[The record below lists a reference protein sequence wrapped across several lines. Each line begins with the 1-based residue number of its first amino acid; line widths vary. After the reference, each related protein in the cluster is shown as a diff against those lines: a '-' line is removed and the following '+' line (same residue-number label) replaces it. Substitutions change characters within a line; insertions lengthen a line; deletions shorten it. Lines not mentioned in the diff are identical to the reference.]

1 MAYILMKT
9 SFQRRAVKVTALA
22 LIAPLLLSCQQP
34 SDKVVIKPAPEQ
46 DMSVSHPNGKPIVY
60 QMFTRLFGNK
70 NTTNKPWGSL
80 EENGVGK
87 FSDIND
93 NALSALK
100 SMGVTHVWY
109 TGIVHHASVTDYS
122 AYGIPV
128 DDPDVV
134 KGRAGSPYA
143 VRDYYNVNPDLAD
156 DPAQRLAEFEALVE
170 RTRAKGMRVIIDI
183 VPNHVARRYASLTFP
198 ETSFGLHDNT
208 DVAYHKDNNFYYVPG
223 QAFEVPDIPE
233 NLTPLGGEPHA
244 LADGKFDENPAK
256 WTGNGARAA
265 KPDVNDWYET
275 VKINYGVR
283 PDGTFD
289 FPALPY
295 ALRGKAASQHVAFW
309 QDKDVPDSWVKF
321 KDITQ
326 YWLDKGVDGFRY
338 DMAEMVPVA
347 FWSYLNSHIK
357 IRRPDAFL
365 LAEVYQPHLYRDYLQ
380 LGLMDSLYDKVDF
393 YDTLKRIMQGTG
405 ATSELV
411 TIQQQYQDI
420 APQLLHFLENHDEQR
435 IASPDFAG
443 DAEKGKPAL
452 VVSALMSASPMML
465 YFGQEVGEDG
475 SEDMGFGDPTRT
487 TIFDYAGVPAHQRWM
502 NNGKFDGGQLTDA
515 EKALRHYYETVMHIA
530 ATHPA
535 ATGDYVSLHQS
546 SLSGESDYSEKQLA
560 FARWQGEDKLI
571 VVSNFD
577 AENTVSLNIVLPPPL
592 QQSWAVNSPLEL
604 TDLLTGRTLT
614 SIYTDQQA
622 AVALSLPPLGS
633 AVLSVTKQTSK

>member
-1 MAYILMKT
+1 MKT

-530 ATHPA
+530 AIHPA
-535 ATGDYVSLHQS
+535 AMGDYVSLHQS

>member
-1 MAYILMKT
+1 M
-9 SFQRRAVKVTALA
+9 
-22 LIAPLLLSCQQP
+22 
-34 SDKVVIKPAPEQ
+34 
-46 DMSVSHPNGKPIVY
+46 
-60 QMFTRLFGNK
+60 
-70 NTTNKPWGSL
+70 
-80 EENGVGK
+80 
-87 FSDIND
+87 
-93 NALSALK
+93 
-100 SMGVTHVWY
+100 
-109 TGIVHHASVTDYS
+109 
-122 AYGIPV
+122 
-128 DDPDVV
+128 
-134 KGRAGSPYA
+134 
-143 VRDYYNVNPDLAD
+143 
-156 DPAQRLAEFEALVE
+156 
-170 RTRAKGMRVIIDI
+170 
-183 VPNHVARRYASLTFP
+183 
-198 ETSFGLHDNT
+198 
-208 DVAYHKDNNFYYVPG
+208 
-223 QAFEVPDIPE
+223 
-233 NLTPLGGEPHA
+233 
-244 LADGKFDENPAK
+244 
-256 WTGNGARAA
+256 
-265 KPDVNDWYET
+265 
-275 VKINYGVR
+275 R

-289 FPALPY
+289 FPALPD

-560 FARWQGEDKLI
+560 FARWQGDDKLI
-571 VVSNFD
+571 IVSNFD

-622 AVALSLPPLGS
+622 SVALSLPPLGS